1 MKIPIQICELDRM
14 ALLIRRWSD
23 NFLRRFSALVV
34 AAWALSPGQRP
45 PAGAGD
51 ANAGDLDLKTIGSH
65 ALPRCVGEPVANQSD
80 YYFECEP
87 VRNDTLLRASARI
100 AGEQVE
106 RTSLIGAETFHQMA
120 AV

>member
-1 MKIPIQICELDRM
+1 
-14 ALLIRRWSD
+14 
-23 NFLRRFSALVV
+23 VV
-34 AAWALSPGQRP
+34 AACALSPGQRS

-51 ANAGDLDLKTIGSH
+51 ANAGDFDLKTVGSH
-65 ALPRCVGEPVANQSD
+65 ALSRCVGEPVTNQSD
-80 YYFECEP
+80 YYVEREP

-106 RTSLIGAETFHQMA
+106 RTSLISAETCHQMA